1 MPGVIAAG
9 NSYTANAGAE
19 ILRQGGNAVDAA
31 VAAAFVSCLAEPA
44 LVNIGG
50 SGIAQIF
57 NPQDGQTTVY
67 DFFSNMPGMGSE
79 EGSGIIDFRRIYI
92 NFGPTRQP
100 FYIGRASVA
109 VPGLV
114 EGLCKM
120 LEEMGS
126 LPLATV
132 LAPAIELARAGIT
145 LDAQQAHMIE
155 LVSPI
160 LMDTPELAVYFTRD
174 GNLVQAGD
182 VIRYPQLADTL
193 EELAQ
198 EGPDL
203 FYSGKIAHA
212 IALDQRRR
220 GGFVTAADLQ
230 EYQIHRT
237 LPIEIPYREYTL
249 LLPPAASMGGVLIA
263 FSLKLLSTHSLG
275 GKRAHGP
282 EHIRLLAEVM
292 RLTNQA
298 RLSWDVKRHQEGAL
312 DHFLGESHLTTY
324 RKKLQAAL
332 DGAPGSSD
340 PILPPSPPNTTHIS
354 VADGNGMVVG
364 LTHSPGENAG
374 FVLGDTG
381 VTLNNMLGE
390 MDLHP
395 KGFHLL
401 APGERL
407 QTMMAPVLA
416 LKDGRPVLAI
426 GSGGSNRLRTAIL
439 QTIVNFIDFGM
450 PLEQAILAP
459 RVHFEEDVL
468 QLEGGIDPQVASELE
483 NLYQINQWSERSMFF
498 GGAHAV
504 ARQGESWTAVGDPR
518 RGGNIVV
525 VP

>member
-19 ILRQGGNAVDAA
+19 MLRLGGNAVDAA
-31 VAAAFVSCLAEPA
+31 VAAAFASCLAEPA

-50 SGIAQIF
+50 SGIAQVF
-57 NPQDGQTTVY
+57 NPQTGQTTVY
-67 DFFSNMPGMGSE
+67 DFFSTMPGIGSE

-92 NFGPTRQP
+92 DFGSARQP

-114 EGLCKM
+114 KGLCQM
-120 LEEMGS
+120 LAEVGS

-132 LAPAIELARAGIT
+132 LAPAIELARSGIT
-145 LDAQQAHMIE
+145 LDAQQAHMIK

-160 LMDTPELAVYFTRD
+160 LLDTPELAAYFKRD
-174 GNLVQAGD
+174 GQLVQAGD
-182 VIRYPQLADTL
+182 VIRYPLLANTLEQLA
-193 EELAQ
+193 Q
-198 EGPDL
+198 QGPDL
-203 FYSGKIAHA
+203 FYSGEIGRA
-212 IALDQRRR
+212 IVQDQRRK
-220 GGFVTAADLQ
+220 GGFVTAKDLQ
-230 EYQIHRT
+230 AYEVHQVP
-237 LPIEIPYREYTL
+237 PIEVPYRDYTL
-249 LLPPAASMGGVLIA
+249 LLPSAASMGGVLIA
-263 FSLKLLSTHSLG
+263 FSLKLLSVHSLAG
-275 GKRAHGP
+275 VKPHSL

-298 RLSWDVKRHQEGAL
+298 RVSWDVKRNQEGAL
-312 DHFLGESHLTTY
+312 DYFLSEAHLAPY
-324 RKKLQAAL
+324 RRNLQTAL
-332 DGAPGSSD
+332 NGGTPSPD
-340 PILPPSPPNTTHIS
+340 PKLPPPPPNTTHIS
-354 VADGNGMVVG
+354 VADQNGMIVA

-374 FVLGDTG
+374 FVLGNTG

-439 QTIVNFIDFGM
+439 QTVVNVIDFGM
-450 PLEQAILAP
+450 SLEQAILAP

-468 QLEGGIDPQVASELE
+468 QLEGGIEREVAVELDMYQV
-483 NLYQINQWSERSMFF
+483 NRWTERSMFF

-504 ARQGESWTAVGDPR
+504 AREGGQWVAAGDPR
-518 RGGNIVV
+518 RGGSAVTV
-525 VP
+525 S